1 MTRKQEQVGTVTV
14 TKISCLVEISYSMPN
29 NSKTFHL
36 FQGLGVFFRNYF
48 QGLQIAVMKL
58 KHILG

>member
-1 MTRKQEQVGTVTV
+1 MTV

-29 NSKTFHL
+29 NSRTFHL